1 MKPES
6 VYLLDSDVFIATK
19 NAYYAFDICPGF
31 WSALLEQHAKNNI
44 FSISRVR
51 GELLA
56 GRETEDLFK
65 WVKELVPR
73 TFFLDV
79 DDEPVSRKYTEVM
92 LWSQRHAQYS
102 DQAKAKFATGADGWL
117 VAYAAVHGCIIVTN
131 ETPDPQSR
139 RGIKLPDVA
148 ASFNVQTIHTF
159 ELLRTLN
166 VAFTLPSP

>member
-6 VYLLDSDVFIATK
+6 VYLLDSDVFIAAK

-117 VAYAAVHGCIIVTN
+117 VAYAAVM
-131 ETPDPQSR
+131 
-139 RGIKLPDVA
+139 A
-148 ASFNVQTIHTF
+148 ASS
-159 ELLRTLN
+159 
-166 VAFTLPSP
+166 LPTRLPTHRVDVGSSSQMSQRHSTCKPSIRSSYSAR